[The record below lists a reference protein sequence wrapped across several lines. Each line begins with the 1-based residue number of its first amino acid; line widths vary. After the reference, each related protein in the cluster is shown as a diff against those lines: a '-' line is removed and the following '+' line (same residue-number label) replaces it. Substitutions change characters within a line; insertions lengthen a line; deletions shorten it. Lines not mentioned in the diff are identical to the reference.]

1 MMPCLYRIKALSE
14 RRLIAKHWP
23 NSGNAGS
30 PRAQP
35 HVKMLQKISSAYKQD
50 LQKIE
55 ARTTRIEEPTQKMK
69 DPTMEWK
76 KVLFQE

>member
-1 MMPCLYRIKALSE
+1 LRIKALSE

-23 NSGNAGS
+23 NSGNAGC

-35 HVKMLQKISSAYKQD
+35 HVKMLQKI
-50 LQKIE
+50 E
-55 ARTTRIEEPTQKMK
+55 ALTTRTEEPAQKMK